1 MATSDLIDV
10 PWEQLGKRSEA
21 FRLIVDLMPPQCRIV
36 ETGSVRK
43 AGNWIGDGQSTV
55 VWDQVASVL
64 GGHVTTVDIDPIGA
78 ALVTELGL
86 ANTTAVTS
94 DSLPVLRALTEP
106 VDLLY
111 LDSFDINFAVPEPAQ
126 HHHLCEIVAAWHLL
140 RRGSLVGV
148 DDNTDESGKGKSVG
162 EFLEAHGAIEIHTGY
177 VRVWRVT

>member
-10 PWEQLGKRSEA
+10 PWEQLGKRSQA

-43 AGNWIGDGQSTV
+43 AGNWMGDGQSTV
-55 VWDQVASVL
+55 VWDQVAKVL

-78 ALVTELGL
+78 ELVTELGL
-86 ANTTAVTS
+86 ANTTAITAN
-94 DSLPVLRALTEP
+94 SLPTLRALSQR

-111 LDSFDINFAVPEPAQ
+111 LDSFDIDFAEPEPAQ
-126 HHHLCEIVAAWHLL
+126 HHHLREIVAAWHLM
-140 RRGSLVGV
+140 RHGSLVAV
-148 DDNTDESGKGKSVG
+148 DDNTDESGKGKKVG